1 MYILLAINPG
11 LIAPQLPDD
20 IAKFK
25 KQQVV
30 SIENESYLFA
40 DYIGTKRI
48 ESDLIVNDYIT
59 SLDTSP
65 AGPSVIKLTNITVTG
80 EHVSLGNGGI
90 WWIPQSERFELTAN
104 VELPDSDMMIIIERV
119 ANGTHVID
127 DIRVKAQ
134 IIDGIVTIK
143 GVFSQSGNYQI
154 TAERLNAGLDIIEA
168 PFRLAFDKVEFD
180 AYV

>member
-1 MYILLAINPG
+1 MLVLIKVNSG
-11 LIAPQLPDD
+11 LIAPQLPDESSQFQNQE
-20 IAKFK
+20 I
-25 KQQVV
+25 VV
-30 SIENESYLFA
+30 IEGKSYLFA
-40 DYIGTKRI
+40 DYVGMKWI
-48 ESDLIVNDYIT
+48 ESDHNVDDY
-59 SLDTSP
+59 L
-65 AGPSVIKLTNITVTG
+65 GSVDNQDEPILIKLTDITVTG

-90 WWIPQSERFELTAN
+90 WWIPQNEQFELTAN
-104 VELPDSDMMIIIERV
+104 VALPDSSMMIIIERV

-134 IIDGIVTIK
+134 IIDGVVTIN

-154 TAERLNAGLDIIEA
+154 TAERLNAGLEIIEA